1 MATLEQAAAALMVRP
16 LLWQVL
22 NEFQQTVLRAR
33 MRDQAYT
40 AIAETIGDRPV
51 STDLIKRAEVN
62 AIQQVV
68 VAQRKAVTMDR
79 LGFAKRYTTDRWVKR
94 YART

>member
-1 MATLEQAAAALMVRP
+1 MPTLEQAAAALATRP

-22 NEFQQTVLRAR
+22 NEFQRAVLHAR

-40 AIAETIGDRPV
+40 AIAETIGDRPM
-51 STDLIKRAEVN
+51 STGLIKTAEVN
-62 AIQQVV
+62 AIQQVIN
-68 VAQRKAVTMDR
+68 AQRKAVTMDR